1 MKLIISTPLALIA
14 SAVMLISMG
23 CTSKEDTLVP
33 HPRGFMR
40 IQLPTK
46 TYSTHTTSCGYSFE
60 LPQYAKAEPSTQ
72 NKTNDC
78 WKDIQFPQ
86 FKATVHLSYF
96 KLANDLSKYIN
107 DARTLAYR
115 HTVKAEY
122 INEDFFKNETNKTY
136 AVVYDIGGNA
146 ASNYQFFI
154 TDSTT
159 HFVRGA
165 LYYNL
170 PPNAD
175 SLQPINDF
183 IKADIQHFIETFK
196 WH

>member
-1 MKLIISTPLALIA
+1 
-14 SAVMLISMG
+14 
-23 CTSKEDTLVP
+23 
-33 HPRGFMR
+33 MR
-40 IQLPTK
+40 IQFPAK
-46 TYSTHTTSCGYSFE
+46 IYSAQTTTCGYTFE
-60 LPQYAKAEPSTQ
+60 LPQYAKAEPSSQ

-96 KLANDLSKYIN
+96 KLNNDLSKYIN

-175 SLQPINDF
+175 SLQPVNDF
-183 IKADIQHFIETFK
+183 IKADIQHFIETLK
-196 WH
+196 WQ